1 MYNRLY
7 EFLEFI
13 NLIYDLQFGFLQKHS
28 TSLIHLTDKTR
39 EKIDKGNFGCGI
51 CVDFQKVFDTVHYD
65 ILIRKLN
72 YYGVRGIANQSFSSH
87 LGNRNQFVSINGH
100 SSDLHFIR

>member
-7 EFLEFI
+7 QFLEFN
-13 NLIYDLQFGFLQKHS
+13 NLIYDLQFGFFKN
-28 TSLIHLTDKTR
+28 ILTDKTR
-39 EKIDKGNFGCGI
+39 EKIDKGNFSCGI
-51 CVDFQKVFDTVHYD
+51 CVDFQKVFDTVHHD

-72 YYGVRGIANQSFSSH
+72 YYSVRGIANQSFSSY

-100 SSDLHFIR
+100 SSDLHFIL